1 MQDGEEERKN
11 ARIKQMCMYILNIMY
26 VARYEENRDF
36 YEQFEMR
43 LEHLKELLESGI

>member
-1 MQDGEEERKN
+1 MQDGAEESKD

-36 YEQFEMR
+36 YEQFYER
-43 LEHLKELLESGI
+43 LADGKELLSLGV